1 MDIDLAKLRQVI
13 AGDYTVAIENHY
25 AHAGMSALRV
35 LAPALDQLHEQL
47 AYELLAN
54 GLTVIVSLDPTSE
67 ILSNVDSMVT
77 SPEQL
82 PGLVQGAATIEV
94 LHAGGLRLERRASD
108 PLTFADRAVVYYFD
122 GADHFV
128 IDGSLVPVFNPTSY
142 PSVWGTPTF
151 FDLDKALN
159 HYRDNIASRCQCPFL
174 EGAWYD
180 PDRRWLLR
188 NKPEDTFQASLHQ
201 FLVGSLRDHKRI
213 EVRREQPVGGTKPP
227 DIKVTWT
234 LTNRIAFIEVKW
246 MGASVH
252 KSEPRVS
259 WRPGDVEA
267 KAGAAQLVGY
277 LDDNVQEASGFQTMG
292 FLVVFDARRDGVDFA
307 TSELRRDQAV
317 AFLTQDVVYDPDYAA
332 LRHDFALPKRF
343 FMYPRKPAA

>member
-1 MDIDLAKLRQVI
+1 MDVDLAKLRQVI
-13 AGDYTVAIENHY
+13 ASDYTVAIENQY
-25 AHAGMSALRV
+25 AHAGMLALRV

-54 GLTVIVSLDPTSE
+54 GLTVIVSLDPTTQ
-67 ILSNVDSMVT
+67 ILSPIDSMAAT
-77 SPEQL
+77 AEQL

-94 LHAGGLRLERRASD
+94 LHGGGLRLERHASD
-108 PLTFADRAVVYYFD
+108 PLAFSDRAVVYYFD

-151 FDLDKALN
+151 FDLDKALD
-159 HYRDNIASRCQCPFL
+159 HYRDKIALRCQCPFL
-174 EGAWYD
+174 ERVWHD
-180 PDRRWLLR
+180 PERRWLLCNR
-188 NKPEDTFQASLHQ
+188 PEDTLQASLHQ

-213 EVRREQPVGGTKPP
+213 EVRREQPVGGAKPP

-252 KSEPRVS
+252 KTEPRVS
-259 WRPGDVEA
+259 WRPGDTEA
-267 KAGAAQLVGY
+267 KAGAAQLIGY
-277 LDDNVQEASGFQTMG
+277 LDDNDQEASGFQTMG
-292 FLVVFDARRDGVDFA
+292 FLVVFDGRRDGVDFG
-307 TSELRRDQAV
+307 TSELQREQAV
-317 AFLTQDVVYDPDYAA
+317 AFLTQDVVYVPDYAA
-332 LRHDFALPKRF
+332 LRHDFAPPKRF
-343 FMYPRKPAA
+343 FMFPLKPAA